1 MKKGVD
7 KTKNLLYNINVNKN
21 KSKERNEVCIM
32 ENKMT
37 YVMALDNALVLVTDV
52 ATREKLEALKVQL
65 QKKSKSGSSK
75 PTKRQVENAEVLQ
88 PAVLQFL
95 ATVEKATA
103 TQVAQGVNVP
113 FEVTTSRATSALKA
127 LEKSDKVVNSVEK
140 RVSYY
145 ALV

>member
-37 YVMALDNALVLVTDV
+37 YVIALDNALALVTDEE
-52 ATREKLEALKVQL
+52 TREKLKALKVQL

>member
-37 YVMALDNALVLVTDV
+37 YVMALDNAMHGVLNRETV
-52 ATREKLEALKVQL
+52 EKLGALKIQL
-65 QKKSKSGSSK
+65 AKKSKSGSSK

-88 PAVLQFL
+88 PAVLTYL
-95 ATVEKATA
+95 ATVDKATA
-103 TQVAQGVNVP
+103 TMVAQNVEVP

-140 RVSYY
+140 RISYY
-145 ALV
+145 ALA

>member
-1 MKKGVD
+1 
-7 KTKNLLYNINVNKN
+7 
-21 KSKERNEVCIM
+21 M

-37 YVMALDNALVLVTDV
+37 YVMALDNALALVTDEE
-52 ATREKLEALKVQL
+52 TCEKLKALKVQL

>member
-1 MKKGVD
+1 
-7 KTKNLLYNINVNKN
+7 
-21 KSKERNEVCIM
+21 M

-37 YVMALDNALVLVTDV
+37 YVMALDNALALVTDE
-52 ATREKLEALKVQL
+52 ATREKLNALTVQL

>member
-1 MKKGVD
+1 
-7 KTKNLLYNINVNKN
+7 
-21 KSKERNEVCIM
+21 M

-37 YVMALDNALVLVTDV
+37 YVMALDNALALVTDEE
-52 ATREKLEALKVQL
+52 TREKLKALKVQL

-75 PTKRQVENAEVLQ
+75 PTKRQVENAKVLQ

-145 ALV
+145 ALVQQDADLDLSRKRWHSPPLVPKIGQKGI